1 MNDLKTKIDDL
12 DVAKLKTVPLDFKK
26 LNDIVSKEVVKNTI
40 FNTLNLKVNSLEKF
54 FDTSNL
60 NKSIQHIQA
69 KSGEKNWRCWE

>member
-1 MNDLKTKIDDL
+1 MNNLKRTIDDL
-12 DVAKLKTVPLDFKK
+12 DVAKSKTVPVDFKK

-69 KSGEKNWRCWE
+69 KSGKKNWRC

>member
-40 FNTLNLKVNSLEKF
+40 FNTLNLKVNGLEKF

-69 KSGEKNWRCWE
+69 KSTYKDW

>member
-1 MNDLKTKIDDL
+1 MNNLKRTIDDL
-12 DVAKLKTVPLDFKK
+12 DVAKSKTVPVDFKK

-40 FNTLNLKVNSLEKF
+40 SKTLNLKVNSLEKF

-69 KSGEKNWRCWE
+69 KSGEKNWRC

>member
-40 FNTLNLKVNSLEKF
+40 FNTLNLKVNGLEKF

-60 NKSIQHIQA
+60 NKSIQHIQP
-69 KSGEKNWRCWE
+69 KSREKNWRC

>member
-1 MNDLKTKIDDL
+1 MNYLKTKIDDL
-12 DVAKLKTVPLDFKK
+12 DVAKLKTVPVDFKK

-40 FNTLNLKVNSLEKF
+40 FNTLNLKVNGLEKF

-69 KSGEKNWRCWE
+69 KSREKNWRCWE